1 LAGITR
7 ELVLEWARA
16 DGIGVREEAL
26 PLQVLESCDEVFL
39 TSSLKDVR
47 PVTRVDA
54 RRLEVGPVTRDLM
67 DLWAGRQADGM
78 DP

>member
-1 LAGITR
+1 
-7 ELVLEWARA
+7 
-16 DGIGVREEAL
+16 
-26 PLQVLESCDEVFL
+26 VLESCDEVFL

>member
-1 LAGITR
+1 
-7 ELVLEWARA
+7 VLEWARA

-54 RRLEVGPVTRDLM
+54 RRLEVGPVTRGLM
-67 DLWAGRQADGM
+67 DLWARRQADGM